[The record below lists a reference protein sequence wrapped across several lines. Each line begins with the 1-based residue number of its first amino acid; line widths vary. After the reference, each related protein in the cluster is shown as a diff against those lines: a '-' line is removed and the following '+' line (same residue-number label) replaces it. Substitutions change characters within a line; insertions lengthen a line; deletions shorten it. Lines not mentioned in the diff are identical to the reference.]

1 MDSASCQAKTR
12 GSHKKN
18 TRIPSS
24 QHKLKR
30 EENLEQ
36 HSHGEAGGEEDEG
49 REQEAVGFAP
59 AHHPHIQREHPPST
73 TPPFPSPQSRGTDL
87 LNHLVHR
94 RSSPSNLLIGQLVLW
109 YNFL

>member
-24 QHKLKR
+24 QHKPKG

-36 HSHGEAGGEEDEG
+36 RSHGEAGGEEDEG

-73 TPPFPSPQSRGTDL
+73 TPPSIARDRSIESPSP
-87 LNHLVHR
+87 
-94 RSSPSNLLIGQLVLW
+94 P
-109 YNFL
+109 